1 MPNWERERELWKF
14 GGRGRAK
21 RARCSWIL
29 NLVRTIWIFWLRY
42 FRPTS
47 KTMKN
52 KVAQAFAAIE
62 PVLARESVELT
73 TCSWWEIMEEL
84 DTFSEWH
91 WWLITIPAEKTVRMS
106 ARALANLA
114 TPYLVLNMSQSYQV
128 IPWHH
133 GRVSNTWKIHT
144 GFSGVTWRTS
154 LGARPELDL
163 LYPFE
168 QVAQNVDKS
177 CHTNNFWIW
186 WCSPTT
192 STMSWLRFSI
202 LVAFLRLWSKNK
214 MPTCL
219 FESDLAIRLP
229 LIAWDGGL

>member
-62 PVLARESVELT
+62 PVFASDVGALT
-73 TCSWWEIMEEL
+73 TSSRWFITAEL
-84 DTFSEWH
+84 EALSTWH
-91 WWLITIPAEKTVRMS
+91 WWLITIPAEKIVRIS

-114 TPYLVLNMSQSYQV
+114 TPYLVLNMSQRYQV

-154 LGARPELDL
+154 LRASLEITWTVECSCTARHKHGQKLG
-163 LYPFE
+163 
-168 QVAQNVDKS
+168 KKIS
-177 CHTNNFWIW
+177 
-186 WCSPTT
+186 
-192 STMSWLRFSI
+192 R
-202 LVAFLRLWSKNK
+202 
-214 MPTCL
+214 
-219 FESDLAIRLP
+219 
-229 LIAWDGGL
+229 